1 MRYEGACSNAFARS
15 DITMTNR
22 ILALVI
28 PTNNFL
34 LTNVSI
40 TSKSTSVRITHGAA
54 CPLNR

>member
-15 DITMTNR
+15 DITRINR

-28 PTNNFL
+28 PTNNFRRA
-34 LTNVSI
+34 NVSSP
-40 TSKSTSVRITHGAA
+40 SKSTSVRITHGAA